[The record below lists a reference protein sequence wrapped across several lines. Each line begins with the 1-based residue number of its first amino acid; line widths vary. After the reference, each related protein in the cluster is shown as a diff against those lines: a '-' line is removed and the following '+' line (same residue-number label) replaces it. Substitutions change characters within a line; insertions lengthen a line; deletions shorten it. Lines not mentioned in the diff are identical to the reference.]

1 VSGCHRVE
9 NGPESNALRVAHPSP
24 LEARERLVLLL
35 RAHAPRAEQEAA
47 ADAYIAAIKRQ
58 AKATGRRL
66 PVPSRA
72 GILRLLS

>member
-1 VSGCHRVE
+1 VTTESKA
-9 NGPESNALRVAHPSP
+9 PESNSPRAVNITGASP

-47 ADAYIAAIKRQ
+47 ADQYIVAIRER
-58 AKATGRRL
+58 ARATGRRL

-72 GILRLLS
+72 GIIRLLS